1 MFRVIFV
8 LDIFNGNAVHAVR
21 GERSN
26 YLAIRKSSI
35 CTSSNPLEIISALE
49 PEEVYIADL
58 NRLQFAGDN
67 FDLIKKISA
76 RCNTMVDIGVES
88 VHDIEKGVKIADTVI
103 LGTETSSLELI
114 DRAAK
119 QFSGFIS
126 VSIDIKNGKVL
137 TKDRNMMVVP
147 QRLIKMLNKYDIND
161 IIILDLDKVGT
172 GAGIDPEFLRDM
184 AGLSNHSVLAGGG
197 IRDMNDINALKETG
211 ISGALV
217 ATAVHSG
224 RIPVELLRVKR

>member
-21 GERSN
+21 GNRSN
-26 YLAIRKSSI
+26 YLPVRDSRI
-35 CTSSNPLEIISALE
+35 CKSSNPLEIISVLE

-58 NRLQFAGDN
+58 NRLQFAGNN

-76 RCNTMVDIGVES
+76 RCKTMVDIGVET
-88 VHDIEKGVKIADTVI
+88 VHDIEKGIKIADTVI

-114 DRAAK
+114 ENAAE
-119 QFSGFIS
+119 QFSGFIG

-137 TKDRNMMVVP
+137 TKDRNIMVEV
-147 QRLIKMLNKYDIND
+147 QKLMKMLNKYDIND
-161 IIILDLDKVGT
+161 IIILDLDRVGT
-172 GAGIDPEFLRDM
+172 GAGIDPEFLRDI
-184 AGLSNHSVLAGGG
+184 AGLSNHNVLVGGG

-224 RIPVELLRVKR
+224 GIPVELCR